1 MEEFSVESVV
11 DEVKSSKH
19 DDLRDVMDEVT
30 TSKQDDLRETL
41 LHIQQTLARHEK
53 ELLEP
58 YAIQDAIFQMT
69 AVTKKVEQITLDI
82 NNIREKS
89 YEASVLTLG
98 GGGKGGSDAGGALKL
113 LRGDLE
119 ALRMVSRRIELHQST
134 EALSFHNL
142 RELQRG
148 SRRTTTKVDELER
161 QMVMMKADHAREMA
175 MLRKMIE
182 AGMGGGV
189 GGRKTR
195 PDVNEEDEG
204 MSEDDDNETK
214 LDPSSATSQH
224 YQRLARRR
232 KRIRRRR
239 ALEGFDLDIGALDDE
254 LEEIARGLGDT
265 QHHPPVHPS
274 VHPYL
279 HHVIS

>member
-1 MEEFSVESVV
+1 MEEFSVESVM

-19 DDLRDVMDEVT
+19 DDLRDVMDKVKS
-30 TSKQDDLRETL
+30 SKEDDLQATL
-41 LHIQQTLARHEK
+41 HQIQETLARHEK

-58 YAIQDAIFQMT
+58 YAVQDAIFQMT

-89 YEASVLTLG
+89 YEASVLALG
-98 GGGKGGSDAGGALKL
+98 GSGKGGNDAGNALKL

-148 SRRTTTKVDELER
+148 SRRTATKMSELER
-161 QMVMMKADHAREMA
+161 QVVMMKADHAREIS
-175 MLRKMIE
+175 MLRKMIVDQ
-182 AGMGGGV
+182 AGGGV

-195 PDVNEEDEG
+195 TDENEEDDE
-204 MSEDDDNETK
+204 MSEDDDNEMK
-214 LDPSSATSQH
+214 LDPSSATAMSQH

-232 KRIRRRR
+232 KRVRRRR

-254 LEEIARGLGDT
+254 LEEIARGLGNT
-265 QHHPPVHPS
+265 HYPS
-274 VHPYL
+274 IHSSL
-279 HHVIS
+279 FTS

>member
-11 DEVKSSKH
+11 DEVKPSKH
-19 DDLRDVMDEVT
+19 DDLRDVMDE
-30 TSKQDDLRETL
+30 SKSSKHDDLRETL
-41 LHIQQTLARHEK
+41 LHIQETLARHEK

-58 YAIQDAIFQMT
+58 YAVQDAIFQMT

-98 GGGKGGSDAGGALKL
+98 GSGKGGSDAGGALKL

-148 SRRTTTKVDELER
+148 SRRTTTKVAELER

-182 AGMGGGV
+182 AGGGV

-195 PDVNEEDEG
+195 PDQHEEDEE
-204 MSEDDDNETK
+204 MSEDDDNEMK